1 VGFFFGERLHKEL
14 DVPIGLIASSWGGS
28 EIRSWMPPESFSMF
42 EYTEKE
48 AAQVALDASKS
59 PQASPQLKAIDPKG
73 KKLSTMFNGMI
84 VPLIPYAM
92 RGVIWYQGES
102 NGADGMGYR
111 DMVEAMLTSWRDRWG
126 GRAFPFYYV
135 QICSFFWYGTDYHL
149 LDMWEAQ
156 KACLKI
162 PNTGMVGTSDISQP
176 WTWHPRNKLD
186 VGNRLA
192 LWALAKDYPSTELR
206 AGGKAADLIYCGPMY
221 RSVKFQGNKAI
232 IAFDHAG
239 EGLKSLNGKPLTH
252 FMLSG
257 NDKRSWIR

>member
-84 VPLIPYAM
+84 APLIPYAM

-102 NGADGMGYR
+102 NGA
-111 DMVEAMLTSWRDRWG
+111 T
-126 GRAFPFYYV
+126 
-135 QICSFFWYGTDYHL
+135 FFIT
-149 LDMWEAQ
+149 
-156 KACLKI
+156 
-162 PNTGMVGTSDISQP
+162 
-176 WTWHPRNKLD
+176 
-186 VGNRLA
+186 
-192 LWALAKDYPSTELR
+192 
-206 AGGKAADLIYCGPMY
+206 
-221 RSVKFQGNKAI
+221 
-232 IAFDHAG
+232 
-239 EGLKSLNGKPLTH
+239 EGLNSRKDKKAFLTGDEVRKLNEAG
-252 FMLSG
+252 FEIG
-257 NDKRSWIR
+257 NHTRSHPQPPEPRATL